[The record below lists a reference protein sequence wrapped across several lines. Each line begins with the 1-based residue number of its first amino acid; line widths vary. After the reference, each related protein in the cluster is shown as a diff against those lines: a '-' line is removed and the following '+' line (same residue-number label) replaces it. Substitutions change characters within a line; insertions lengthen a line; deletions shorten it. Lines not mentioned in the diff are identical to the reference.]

1 MSISRQFWEVLYMRR
16 RYSQILFTPKLINI
30 YTPSDKVKIGKTSG
44 HRDAQLLQKKDI
56 EDPCR

>member
-1 MSISRQFWEVLYMRR
+1 MRR

-44 HRDAQLLQKKDI
+44 HRDAQLLHKKDI